1 MPFDSGLTSVIKGHG
16 HQGPGDIEFQM
27 YSTGK
32 SGILWIRNPYH
43 AIYGYRHFLF
53 MISSVTLMFH
63 ISLESV
69 NEKNILNCL
78 NMEVPINSLL
88 ELGKMYGI
96 DQELEYF
103 FKIGIGLYIQQF
115 DCGRSFI

>member
-1 MPFDSGLTSVIKGHG
+1 MTGFFGESLPFGSGLTSVTKGHG

-53 MISSVTLMFH
+53 MISSVTLISH
-63 ISLESV
+63 ISLERV

-78 NMEVPINSLL
+78 NMEVLIIRT
-88 ELGKMYGI
+88 GKNVWHRSRI
-96 DQELEYF
+96 RIF
-103 FKIGIGLYIQQF
+103 F
-115 DCGRSFI
+115 